1 MKKIILIILT
11 IVSVQ
16 MAEAQMTISGTT
28 LPKKVMVGETT
39 LELNGGGVRSKY
51 WMDMYVAGLYLKT
64 KSKDAKKIINENEYA
79 SIKIQIV
86 SSLIT
91 SEKMIAAVK
100 EGFDNSTH
108 KNTAAIQKEIDEF
121 IAAFK
126 DEIKKGDI
134 FDIFYVPSKSTTMV
148 MKNGKVKAKI
158 EGFEFKKALLGI
170 WLSDNPADD
179 KLKEGLLGNS

>member
-1 MKKIILIILT
+1 MKKLILLLLIISSTQLT
-11 IVSVQ
+11 K
-16 MAEAQMTISGTT
+16 AQLTISGVV

-51 WMDMYVAGLYLKT
+51 LMDMYVVGLYLKT
-64 KSKDAKKIINENEYA
+64 KSKDGKKIIEENEYA

-108 KNTAAIQKEIDEF
+108 KNTTAIQKEIDEF

-126 DEIKKGDI
+126 DEIKKGDV

-148 MKNGKVKAKI
+148 IKNGKVKAKI

-170 WLSDNPADD
+170 WLSDKPADK
-179 KLKEGLLGNS
+179 KLKEGLLGG

>member
-1 MKKIILIILT
+1 MKKIILLILAIASIQLT
-11 IVSVQ
+11 
-16 MAEAQMTISGTT
+16 EAQTTISGVTF
-28 LPKKVMVGETT
+28 PKKVMVGETT
-39 LELNGGGVRSKY
+39 LELNGVGVRSKY

-64 KSKDAKKIINENEYA
+64 KSKDAKKIMNENEHA

-108 KNTAAIQKEIDEF
+108 KNTGSIQNEIDMF

-126 DEIKKGDI
+126 DEIKTGDV
-134 FDIFYVPSKSTTMV
+134 FDIFYVPSKLTTMV

-158 EGFEFKKALLGI
+158 EGIEFKKALLGI
-170 WLSDNPADD
+170 WLSDNPADK